1 MSDFDKL
8 HRFLFTQANVRG
20 ELVRLD
26 ESLNQI
32 VHSYEYP
39 VQIQTLLSEMTAA
52 TSLLTATLK
61 FKGVNFS
68 SNSKQRPGKL
78 RGLKCYSRTNASRGG
93 ALGRN
98 IRNLA

>member
-26 ESLNQI
+26 ESLKNI

-39 VQIQTLLSEMTAA
+39 VQIQTLLSEMAAA
-52 TSLLTATLK
+52 TSL
-61 FKGVNFS
+61 VN
-68 SNSKQRPGKL
+68 G
-78 RGLKCYSRTNASRGG
+78 NAKV
-93 ALGRN
+93 
-98 IRNLA
+98 

>member
-26 ESLNQI
+26 ESLTQI

-39 VQIQTLLSEMTAA
+39 VQIQTLLSEMAAA
-52 TSLLTATLK
+52 TSL
-61 FKGVNFS
+61 
-68 SNSKQRPGKL
+68 
-78 RGLKCYSRTNASRGG
+78 
-93 ALGRN
+93 
-98 IRNLA
+98 